1 MPLPMKPGASPTTN
15 HYEALALTN
24 NPFPGDPIIRPG
36 SKDKRTN
43 GAIFADGCRREVIT
57 RFEKLLLRGADFEN
71 RARMALLWSE
81 GDNSTGRGTGKTALL
96 RHFQHRI
103 NRDWGVSEF
112 KEFSAAVIYVC
123 FPDQVDRLFSEQL
136 AWAALLDAEESGLI
150 RAASAMLRLAEIQRR
165 WPKQSDA
172 LLSAMKRA
180 ETEGRDSVD
189 VLFDDQVLAAAGL
202 AVDDVLSAVLEHL
215 TDAEVKTAV
224 AEALAAADL
233 TGHLRSFRKDGEVRP
248 YYVQRETKGLT
259 HAKDMLFN
267 DLVRFLKE
275 AGFAGAYLFI
285 DDIENLTDQ
294 MANKETIE
302 FAKELALCL
311 LRPGRASGDTRF
323 FSGVLTTHHNA
334 GTKLARGWGDAGL
347 QAVARLDPTADTSVK
362 VPLPS
367 EDGALEMLA
376 EYIKEHRLPGN
387 DGLPRLHPFSDAAA
401 RKLVSGVKPALHPRT
416 FLQKAH
422 FAVRQAA
429 DDGLKSIDVAHIE
442 KLFSNIGVDATASTG
457 EPETFDTY

>member
-1 MPLPMKPGASPTTN
+1 MPLPMKSVTSPITN
-15 HYEALALTN
+15 HYESLALTN
-24 NPFPGDPIIRPG
+24 NPFPSDPIIRPR
-36 SKDKRTN
+36 STDRRTN
-43 GAIFADGCRREVIT
+43 GAIFADGCRKEVIS

-81 GDNSTGRGTGKTALL
+81 GDKETGRGTGKTALL

-103 NRDWGVSEF
+103 NRDWGATEF
-112 KEFSAAVIYVC
+112 KQFNAAVIYVC

-150 RAASAMLRLAEIQRR
+150 RAASAMLRLTEIQKH
-165 WPKQSDA
+165 WPKEGDA
-172 LLSAMKRA
+172 LLEEIKRA
-180 ETEGRDSVD
+180 GVDGRDSVD
-189 VLFDDQVLAAAGL
+189 VLFDDQVLEATGL
-202 AVDDVLSAVLEHL
+202 VVQEVLSAVVEHL
-215 TDAEVKTAV
+215 TDAGVKDAV

-233 TGHLRSFRKDGEVRP
+233 TGHLRSFRRDGEVRP

-259 HAKDMLFN
+259 HAKEVLFN
-267 DLVRFLKE
+267 DIVRFLIE

-311 LRPGRASGDTRF
+311 VRPGRASGETRF
-323 FSGVLTTHHNA
+323 FTGVVTTHQQA
-334 GTKLARGWGDAGL
+334 ATKLARGWGEAGL
-347 QAVARLDPTADTSVK
+347 QGVARMDATADTSVK

-376 EYIKEHRLPGN
+376 EYIKEHRLPGK
-387 DGLPRLHPFSDAAA
+387 DGLERLHPFTEAAA
-401 RKLVSGVKPALHPRT
+401 RKLVSGVSPALHPRT

-429 DDGLKSIDVAHIE
+429 DDGLKSIELVNIE
-442 KLFSNIGVDATASTG
+442 KLFANLGVEATASTG